1 LLNLF
6 SVSDA
11 GRGLFFAHK
20 AIANLGFSNFKSE
33 RYISNL
39 RDQIMIDTG
48 LTNKVV
54 IVTGANHGMGAAIA
68 KAFAAEGARV
78 LITYYRF
85 SAEAYGDIGEQE
97 IAKATEP
104 GRAYYCKIQMQT
116 VDHVL
121 AAIKELGSDC
131 VAIEADLVDTSNI
144 PMLFDQAEKHFG
156 PVDILVN
163 NAAYGKCDTFIP
175 SSELPE
181 QSIFVDEFPVASITP
196 ESHDNHFA
204 VNSRAVSLMMAEY
217 AERYIKRKGS
227 SGRIINISTDGAY
240 CHPSAVSYGA
250 SKLAMESFTRA
261 AATELGPYGI
271 TVNVISPG
279 AVQTGWLAPRI
290 IEQIEN
296 SYPLRRCGRPEDIA
310 NAVIFFASKQ
320 ADWITGQVLQ
330 VGGGNRM

>member
-1 LLNLF
+1 
-6 SVSDA
+6 
-11 GRGLFFAHK
+11 
-20 AIANLGFSNFKSE
+20 
-33 RYISNL
+33 
-39 RDQIMIDTG
+39 MIDTG

-68 KAFAAEGARV
+68 KAFANEGARV

-85 SAEAYGDIGEQE
+85 SAEAYGDISEE
-97 IAKATEP
+97 EVAKATEP
-104 GRAYYCKIQMQT
+104 GRAYYCKMQMQT
-116 VDHVL
+116 ADHVVS
-121 AAIKELGSDC
+121 AIEKSGGIC
-131 VAIEADLVDTSNI
+131 VAVEADLVDTASI

-175 SSELPE
+175 STELPDN
-181 QSIFVDEFPVASITP
+181 SIFVDEFPVTTVTS
-196 ESHDNHFA
+196 ESHDSHFA
-204 VNSRAVSLMMAEY
+204 VNSRAVSLMIAEFAKHY
-217 AERYIKRKGS
+217 VRRKGS
-227 SGRIINISTDGAY
+227 FGRIVNISTDGAY

-279 AVQTGWLAPRI
+279 AVQTGWLVPRI
-290 IEQIEN
+290 IKEIEQN
-296 SYPLRRCGRPEDIA
+296 YPLRRVGRPEDIA

-320 ADWITGQVLQ
+320 AEWITGQVLH